1 MLSRTAANLYWIAR
15 YMERAEMTARMLE
28 VGSRNALLP
37 NIGDGYRNEWSAIL
51 ETCGATERF
60 TEKFGEPVQHN
71 IETFLFFDLG
81 NPSSIASCI
90 SIARENAR
98 VVRTALTSLV
108 WDVLNSAFQELNQMR
123 RTERSKLPLSDL
135 IDWTVK
141 TCALV
146 RGAIESTQLRNDGFY
161 FTQLGYAVERA
172 DNTARLLDVKY
183 YVLLPGTSYIGSGLD
198 TYQWTTLLRAL
209 SASRAFNWTY
219 KGELNAQKVAHFVIL
234 NQQSPRSLLS
244 CARLASD
251 HLDHLSRG
259 YGTCSTAQTCARSL
273 VAELAEAGVQDIFDE
288 GLHEFLTRFILE
300 IGKLDMSITDNYLR
314 GEF

>member
-15 YMERAEMTARMLE
+15 YMERAEMTARLLE

-37 NIGDGYRNEWSAIL
+37 NIGHGYRSEWTAIL
-51 ETCGATERF
+51 ETCNASDRF
-60 TEKFGEPVQHN
+60 NEKFGEPVQHN
-71 IETFLFFDLG
+71 VETFLFFDLA

-90 SIARENAR
+90 YTARENAR

-108 WDVLNSAFQELNQMR
+108 WDSLNTAYQELNQMR

-135 IDWTVK
+135 IDWTLR

-146 RGAIESTQLRNDGFY
+146 RGAIDSTQLRNDGYY
-161 FTQLGYAVERA
+161 FTQLGYAVERS

-183 YVLLPGTSYIGSGLD
+183 FVLLPGTSYIGSGLD

-209 SASRAFNWTY
+209 SAARAFNWTY
-219 KGELNAQKVAHFVIL
+219 KGELDAHKIAHFIVL
-234 NQQSPRSLLS
+234 NRKFPRSLLT
-244 CARLASD
+244 CATLASD
-251 HLDHLSRG
+251 CLDHLSRG
-259 YGTCSTAQTCARSL
+259 YGRTGPAQSCARSI
-273 VAELAEAGVQDIFDE
+273 VSELAEATIQDIFDE
-288 GLHEFLTRFILE
+288 GLHEFLTRFVAE
-300 IGKLDMSITDNYLR
+300 TSKLNVAITKDYLR